1 MLCNVMSQVDSVLLS
16 HPFVAEAV
24 SFGAPDEKYG
34 EVVAAAVVLT
44 GNAPKDHK
52 QVRFQ
57 AQLRTDMMKICALDV
72 TFASFQRT
80 KAKVRYFCTELR
92 SPCRRRA

>member
-1 MLCNVMSQVDSVLLS
+1 MLS

-44 GNAPKDHK
+44 SNAPKDHK
-52 QVRFQ
+52 QVS
-57 AQLRTDMMKICALDV
+57 ALCL
-72 TFASFQRT
+72 
-80 KAKVRYFCTELR
+80 CT
-92 SPCRRRA
+92 SPCAMQ